1 MSVPWDRCG
10 VTPEDL
16 FNWESVANS
25 GDAFVHTAVDKSDE
39 HLLLLYVQNNRPDLL
54 QNGQMYLETIVEE
67 NSDDLKSISEE
78 ESLGWGSWDDDSA
91 SEDDRITVVE
101 VGSKADEVG
110 VQSVRT
116 DEDLLVPPSCQG
128 SKVEEWIDRWIDS
141 VCHEILESCADKEAQ
156 SKMADR
162 FMDTPAAI
170 VNTVKDVLNISEV
183 TNEFCMF
190 GTPLSSPSNS
200 EFWYTNFDSTY
211 QLKRNTDASDLCSA
225 EKQTLNPFQTDS
237 RTFTLSY
244 NEETQLLDGS
254 SSNCE
259 RFIANKSPEEP
270 QIGFTVDST
279 PDEIST
285 SFGVSY
291 QNYKQKQEIETSSFE
306 DPKCNFNNINTI
318 ESEFKSDESTF
329 NNSSNECDKI
339 EVPLDVFHDL
349 FTFENHKHENNTN
362 YVPEDSTKINDS
374 SISIKTTALD
384 SDNLTDLE
392 ADKSNLG
399 EFNEKSDNENVWENP
414 QSCQFI
420 DSFKL
425 IDNTPKPEPRIQ
437 ASMESLQIANASEDI
452 FNLKFEKFHED
463 FNGTENGKE
472 ILTISDESLL
482 ESKLDNIV
490 FMPTKTIEDNEPI
503 INPAILEFQ
512 DLFKEFN
519 NDSFSIMNGGLSKKD
534 DSIYP
539 PDSHVNHLIDEI
551 AFSNLSYSQDKT
563 QDSFNDLSSKETKDL
578 FKDFYQFENIFS
590 NDDFESKNEDYQ
602 ILNLE
607 RREVDDSQM
616 DPGLDNGFVCLNPE
630 IQDENVESV
639 SENSADKADNYYE
652 NVFNSLDS
660 ANLNHKESFHCE
672 NLFDSE
678 DEESNSEIIDLKDDS
693 KELNTI
699 NNEFKADILDI
710 TCYGRN
716 PIPDP
721 GGKEPE
727 SEWENQNT
735 EEFHCSDNEKLYVDK
750 SNKNED
756 DLVPRSVTRIS
767 GLTAEALDALDDSGY
782 VEESSGS
789 EDGNQP
795 LQLLGGL
802 VAPSVKENLN
812 LSEENQPLG
821 GVPPQHYAHDR
832 TWVTN
837 AESPIVGEATSSIYN
852 FDTRSW
858 LGNRHDNTENDEQR
872 YDDRVARSTP
882 DITRTLSTSEDGSR
896 FSRALAG
903 VLTYAGARSTPDLT
917 KVGPP
922 LAALFG
928 KSVNERIRDYLNKT
942 RQTKPERDLA
952 RHRRLCV
959 SAASVIEKAAKFEA
973 KGHYGLQKIGMQ
985 ENKPT
990 AAVRPT
996 VFRVTSKPP
1005 LPISSRVK
1013 LTNARREF
1021 FENLNVGQQP
1031 RNDKRFETFREETK
1045 KDRARLA
1052 SSTPDLAGF
1061 VTAPVRKFVD
1071 RCESCDA
1078 ATQPK
1083 TNASPYRRCTG
1094 DIVWSSYT
1102 DYLHRQKRNRIPETN
1117 TYLETDLDTLV
1128 SREVS
1133 ETNIDSNTKHKA
1145 ISMLALD
1152 SPSPQPPAI
1161 EDGTRARS
1169 MDFLLE
1175 DDNRAAV
1182 LAPENT
1188 LSNRVKSE
1196 RELRIERSL
1205 QNLTVPDWYKQ
1216 SEWSRKPKE
1225 GFLLKKESDR
1235 HGWKA
1240 SGSRTPSVSS
1250 LTVGTPR
1257 KYSTDWRNVAS
1268 LRSSRESLP
1277 TGSSC
1282 SLSPREQG
1290 TFHYGL
1296 SRWSSSRLSTGSVPS
1311 TTASSQPSWNAYRS
1325 FRQPYLGW
1333 RAAAAAA
1340 QSPGSGSL
1348 SPAPHSPLYA
1358 RYSPTSPRLESS
1370 DGGDRRHDS
1379 YPANGTF
1386 FANVSEIAGHH
1397 DIHERPLAFCR
1408 DRYSYIQ
1415 SVYNSEL
1422 SWGASQHEAQDT
1434 QQQTP
1439 DTSPQRSKMVWMES
1453 SFVGQKSGGQHE
1465 PPKHHLHP
1473 KEPLGSKVTQTTD
1486 VKCTSLDEVLDSLL
1500 AIPLS
1505 SRSSSPTTPRRDA
1518 SPLIGHVPT
1527 AKTHIYPSARTPQD
1541 LQFPN
1546 FMERFSLPSK
1556 PASAEITHRRP
1567 LTDSFLETAAKE
1579 ESFNPIQIRE
1589 LTSSPSS
1596 TFRREFPESE
1606 RGKVTS
1612 QDSTQ
1617 RSGNQDGQGKNPAP
1631 SPAPFLLSQSPHPYL
1646 NLECCSNQEVLPKDN
1661 QVTHGSFCHSTYW
1674 KPMVDPEGHTS
1685 NVEVLKQ
1692 REEEDAVKG
1701 KSEDDDDDDQED
1713 KIVNPFETMQ
1723 ESVHGT
1729 TKSTGTIKC
1738 QRPKCNKSL
1747 PVDEARSKF
1756 RTCPNCYTYYCS
1768 RQCRK
1773 LHWARHQGKCP
1784 QTKIS
1789 NLCKQV
1795 LMKVRDDPTSRRH
1808 LSTCARRGFLSRGRG
1823 AVKLM
1828 FPCQDDALD
1837 YLCKGWEAVKA
1848 QTIYISRSDLL
1859 ASEIGSDIFSQV
1871 RTLCEKYNPDRK
1883 FVLLAA
1889 IMIVSE
1895 GSGSPGGFLD
1905 REVVVRG
1912 TKLHLAPPL
1921 VEDDVPT
1928 LILTVI
1934 KEPHPTE
1941 TTYEDRLSGMRS
1953 IENQLSDRGV
1963 ILSEQFPEVYSK
1975 LNQFVEKNESFAPV
1989 NIFPTDKRTK
1999 KLFMCIILPWADGD
2013 IILNISSKTSRVRS
2027 KKKH

>member
-39 HLLLLYVQNNRPDLL
+39 NLLLLYVQNNRPDLL

-200 EFWYTNFDSTY
+200 EFWYTNFDSNY
-211 QLKRNTDASDLCSA
+211 QLKRNTDASNLCSA

-259 RFIANKSPEEP
+259 RFIANKLPEEP

-291 QNYKQKQEIETSSFE
+291 QNFKQKQEIETSNFE
-306 DPKCNFNNINTI
+306 DPKCKFNNINTI

-329 NNSSNECDKI
+329 NNSSNEYDKI

-349 FTFENHKHENNTN
+349 FTFENHKHENNTD
-362 YVPEDSTKINDS
+362 YVPEDSEINDS
-374 SISIKTTALD
+374 SVSIKTMVLD
-384 SDNLTDLE
+384 SDNLTDLD

-399 EFNEKSDNENVWENP
+399 EFNEKSDNENMWENP

-425 IDNTPKPEPRIQ
+425 IDNIPKPEPRIQ
-437 ASMESLQIANASEDI
+437 PSMESLQITNASEDI
-452 FNLKFEKFHED
+452 FYLKFEKFHED

-472 ILTISDESLL
+472 ILTISEESLL
-482 ESKLDNIV
+482 ESKLDDIV
-490 FMPTKTIEDNEPI
+490 YMSTKTIENNEPI
-503 INPAILEFQ
+503 INPAILDFQ

-519 NDSFSIMNGGLSKKD
+519 NDSFSIMNGGGLSKKD
-534 DSIYP
+534 DSIFP
-539 PDSHVNHLIDEI
+539 PDSHANHLTDEI

-590 NDDFESKNEDYQ
+590 NDDFESKNESCQ

-616 DPGLDNGFVCLNPE
+616 DPGLDNKFVCLNPE

-639 SENSADKADNYYE
+639 SENSTDKADNYYE

-678 DEESNSEIIDLKDDS
+678 DQESNSEMIDLKDDS
-693 KELNTI
+693 KELNTA
-699 NNEFKADILDI
+699 NNEFKADISDI
-710 TCYGRN
+710 MCYDRN
-716 PIPDP
+716 SIPDP
-721 GGKEPE
+721 GGKEPD
-727 SEWENQNT
+727 SEWKNQNT
-735 EEFHCSDNEKLYVDK
+735 EEFHCSDNDMLYVDK

-821 GVPPQHYAHDR
+821 GVPPQNYAHDR

-837 AESPIVGEATSSIYN
+837 AESPIVGEAASSIYN

-858 LGNRHDNTENDEQR
+858 LGNRHDNTENDGQR

-942 RQTKPERDLA
+942 RQTKPERNLA
-952 RHRRLCV
+952 HHRRLCV

-1250 LTVGTPR
+1250 LTAGTPR

-1333 RAAAAAA
+1333 RAAATAA

-1422 SWGASQHEAQDT
+1422 SWDASQHEAQDT

-1453 SFVGQKSGGQHE
+1453 SFVGQKSSGQHE

-1556 PASAEITHRRP
+1556 PASAETTHRRP

-1701 KSEDDDDDDQED
+1701 KSEEDDDDDQED

-1837 YLCKGWEAVKA
+1837 YLCKGWDAVKA

-1889 IMIVSE
+1889 IMIISE
-1895 GSGSPGGFLD
+1895 GSGSPSGFLD